1 MEHDNFFI
9 LRFLFSLSIS
19 FLCVLALLS
28 LPFDKHIVDALQ
40 IPVLHIL
47 NEILPVHEGHA
58 EPEAGPD
65 GL

>member
-1 MEHDNFFI
+1 M
-9 LRFLFSLSIS
+9 
-19 FLCVLALLS
+19 ALLS